1 MVTSRTTTPHASR
14 VTSSHLMP
22 FLALLVYVLLIMY
35 GSLYPM
41 SGWHTPEQSLWSL
54 LSGPWPRYI
63 SRSDI
68 LVNVVVYIPVGALLT
83 WWLHRR
89 LPLLLA
95 IFLATLGG
103 IALSIGMEYL
113 QTYLPSR
120 VASKLDV
127 WVNGAGSLIGAV
139 AAWLISLFTRPDSR
153 LFKLRHSWFLP
164 GRLVDVGL
172 AVLALW
178 ASFQAGALFLSID
191 FGHMRHALPL
201 VWESV
206 KHANDFSFMESG
218 IKSTTYALDII
229 AFGLLTVLMARS
241 HRACLITFVTFVV
254 TIAMLKVLFMATPF
268 ALETLIG
275 PAAGITLLLLLH
287 RRNRITLAYAAAAA
301 LLVSFFSLELASGSG
316 MGSGVQPSLYPMN
329 WIPFRGQ
336 MNSFTGILD
345 ILASIKPFLALGC
358 IASLVARPYLRP
370 QIMLF
375 GSLFIFALAFA
386 LEWAQQGVP
395 GRHADI
401 TDALLALGGWL
412 LPWHW
417 QLQSQENTD
426 KNTAATLSSPP
437 HTDKPAL
444 RKQGVLA
451 VTIALFTITILA
463 MGATWWWQSSPFAE
477 ERLKKGDR
485 PRLPLAAELPPVS
498 LPDFRY
504 AHPRLPAPGPADI
517 HRLTTENP
525 DFLRQQRNRAKN
537 GNGDLEAAIV
547 MARIEPGSQ
556 DLTVLH
562 QRLMALKYTWRG
574 HEQAKP
580 IAMAYDWLHDQWS
593 DTQRAELRDKLA
605 EGCEY
610 LIKLIREDRLSPYN
624 VYLYN
629 SPFQALIAATLALY
643 GDSPRGDMAMRFTYD
658 LWKNRVLPVWRQVM
672 GKHGGWHEGGEY
684 VGIGIGQA
692 IYQVPAMWRK
702 ATGEDLFASEPGI
715 RGFLNFALYRTRPDG
730 THFRWG
736 DAGFFDKH
744 IPDLVPL
751 AMEYQHAAA
760 YSLRRPPALPTP
772 TSWPW
777 GPLSTTTL
785 YDPSALARL
794 PLNHFFDGIGQWIL
808 RSDWSP
814 TATYVTFKAGDNF
827 WSHSHLDQGAFTI
840 YKGGEL
846 AIDSGLY
853 GPKYGSDHH
862 MNYTYQTIAHNT
874 ITVTD
879 PEDTVSAPGKKED
892 RPIANDGGQRRI
904 GSGWGVE
911 SAPLDLKEWQSKHDF
926 YHTGRIEKIFE
937 HDGISIA
944 IADVTPAYTN
954 QISGKGTFTHRTRRV
969 EQFWRIFAYDRI
981 DDVVIIFDQVR
992 STQANFRKRW
1002 LLHTIEQPR
1011 ITENGFVTT
1020 VTPNNQPAHGGGQ
1033 LTAHILLPQDPI
1045 IQVIGGKGFEFF
1057 VDGKN
1062 YDEKGQVAEMAR
1074 TAKKNAEPG
1083 AWRVEVMP
1091 SMEAKEDLFLN
1102 VLLPTSGQQQPT
1114 HKIKLLASGTHPTC
1128 EVQGPTRTTQWRFNR
1143 GGNDVEIKI
1152 QDSMNHGGA
1161 SRTYHVFAER

>member
-1 MVTSRTTTPHASR
+1 MVTSRTATPHSSR
-14 VTSSHLMP
+14 TAPSHVML
-22 FLALLVYVLLIMY
+22 FLALLAYVLLIMY
-35 GSLYPM
+35 GSLYPL
-41 SGWHTPEQSLWSL
+41 SGWQTPEQSLWSL
-54 LSGPWPRYI
+54 LSGSWPRYI

-68 LVNVVVYIPVGALLT
+68 LVNVIVYIPVGALLT

-89 LPLLLA
+89 LPLLPA

-127 WVNGAGSLIGAV
+127 WVNGAGSLIGAM
-139 AAWLISLFTRPDSR
+139 AAWLINTFTRPDSR
-153 LFKLRHSWFLP
+153 LFTLRNSWFLP

-178 ASFQAGALFLSID
+178 VSLQAGALFLSID
-191 FGHMRHALPL
+191 FSYMRHALPV

-206 KHANDFSFMESG
+206 KHASNFSFMGSG
-218 IKSTTYALDII
+218 IKSATYALDIT
-229 AFGLLTVLMARS
+229 AFGLLTALMVQP
-241 HRACLITFVTFVV
+241 HRARFMAPGLTAFVTFVA
-254 TIAMLKVLFMATPF
+254 TMAMFKVFFMATPF
-268 ALETLIG
+268 TLEILIG
-275 PAAGITLLLLLH
+275 PAAGIMLLLLLH
-287 RRNRITLAYAAAAA
+287 KRGRMTLAYAAAAS
-301 LLVSFFSLELASGSG
+301 LLVSFFSLELASG
-316 MGSGVQPSLYPMN
+316 MGSSTERPLYPMN

-370 QIMLF
+370 QMMLF
-375 GSLFIFALAFA
+375 GGLCIFALVFA
-386 LEWAQQGVP
+386 LEWAQQGIP

-417 QLQSQENTD
+417 HLDSTH
-426 KNTAATLSSPP
+426 TSATTLSPQHP
-437 HTDKPAL
+437 QKHAL
-444 RKQGVLA
+444 RKQGSLTVITVLS
-451 VTIALFTITILA
+451 IITILA
-463 MGATWWWQSSPFAE
+463 IGATWWWQFSPFAE
-477 ERLKKGDR
+477 ERLAKSDR
-485 PRLPLAAELPPVS
+485 PRLPLATELPAAS

-504 AHPRLPAPGPADI
+504 AHPRLPAPSAADI
-517 HRLTTENP
+517 DQLTRENP
-525 DFLRQQRNRAKN
+525 GFLQQKRNRAKN
-537 GNGDLEAAIV
+537 GSGDLEAAIM

-556 DLTVLH
+556 DLTLLH

-574 HEQAKP
+574 HEQVKP
-580 IAMAYDWLHDQWS
+580 IAMGYDWLHDQWS
-593 DTQRAELRDKLA
+593 DTQRAELGDKLA

-610 LIKLIREDRLSPYN
+610 LINFIREERLSPYN

-643 GDSPRGDMAMRFTYD
+643 GDNPRGDIAMRFTYD

-672 GKHGGWHEGGEY
+672 GKNGGWHEGGEY

-692 IYQVPAMWRK
+692 VYQVPAMWRK
-702 ATGEDLFASEPGI
+702 ATGEDLFASEPGL
-715 RGFLNFALYRTRPDG
+715 RGFLNFAIYRTRPDG

-736 DAGFFDKH
+736 DAGFFDKQ
-744 IPDLVPL
+744 IPDLLPL
-751 AMEYQHAAA
+751 AIEYQHAAA
-760 YSLRRPPALPTP
+760 YSLRPPRTLPEP

-785 YDPSALARL
+785 YDPSAVTRL
-794 PLNHFFDGIGQWIL
+794 PLNHFFDGIGQGVL
-808 RSDWSP
+808 RSDWAP
-814 TATYVTFKAGDNF
+814 TATYITFKAGDNF
-827 WSHSHLDQGAFTI
+827 WSHSNLDQGAFTI

-911 SAPLDLKEWQSKHDF
+911 SAPLDLKEWQSKHNI

-937 HDGISIA
+937 QDGITIA
-944 IADVTPAYTN
+944 IADITPAYTN
-954 QISGKGTFTHRTRRV
+954 SASGKSTFSHRTRRV
-969 EQFWRIFAYDRI
+969 EKFWRIFAYDRI
-981 DDVVIIFDQVR
+981 DDVVIVFDQVR
-992 STQANFRKRW
+992 ATQANFRKRW

-1011 ITENGFVTT
+1011 ITEHGFVTT
-1020 VTPNNQPAHGGGQ
+1020 VAPKNSPAQGGGQ
-1033 LTAHILLPQDPI
+1033 LTAHVLLPKDPI
-1045 IQVIGGKGFEFF
+1045 IQIIGGKGFEFF

-1062 YDEKGQVAEMAR
+1062 YDEQGQVAAVVR

-1091 SMEAKEDLFLN
+1091 SVEAKEDLFLN
-1102 VLLPTSGQQQPT
+1102 VLLPSSGQQPPT
-1114 HKIKLLASGTHPTC
+1114 HKIKLLESGDHPTC

-1152 QDSMNHGGA
+1152 QANGA
-1161 SRTYHVFAER
+1161 SRTYHIFAER